1 LLHRLSRQGSA
12 NVSKY
17 QQTSANVS
25 NCQQVSA
32 HVSTHGDFV
41 LEKSF
46 SSATVSNCQLMS
58 ADLFF
63 VSKCQ
68 QNDDD
73 AGISN
78 LAPAR
83 H

>member
-17 QQTSANVS
+17 QQTSANIS
-25 NCQQVSA
+25 NRQQGSA
-32 HVSTHGDFV
+32 NDSTHVDFV
-41 LEKSF
+41 LEKIF
-46 SSATVSNCQLMS
+46 LVSKCQQMS